1 MKPGN
6 RQIIEMVP
14 IHTKRIALIDE
25 RKVTVSAFL
34 LMQKGFFFVHLES
47 SHSNRNDTDDRT

>member
-25 RKVTVSAFL
+25 RKVIVSAFL
-34 LMQKGFFFVHLES
+34 LMQKGFFVHLES
-47 SHSNRNDTDDRT
+47 SHSNRNDKDDRT